1 MASAGRPGDPVD
13 PAAPQPAGKIPL
25 AAHWRANMRSLI
37 RRDFLRLGVSATVAP
52 ILPRGAAAQS
62 YPERPVRLVVGVAPG
77 GAADI
82 FARLIGDWLS
92 KRFGQPVIVEN
103 RTGAGGVVAAEMV
116 LRSPADGYTLFL
128 ANSSASIVAGPLPNG
143 LNFVRDSAPI
153 AMLVQEPIILS
164 VTPSLPTKTFP
175 EFIAYAKANPGKL
188 NMASPGTGTT
198 PHIAGEM
205 FKIVVGVD
213 MIHVPYRGGAP
224 ALTALAGGQVQVAFM
239 GPAASIG
246 LVRSGNI
253 RALAVTSETRAMMLP
268 DLPAIAEFVP
278 GYEASNW
285 FGLVAPKNTAP
296 DIIDKLNKLINEGL
310 ADPQVRG
317 RLVDLGGTVVA
328 NSAADFGNRIAADAD
343 KWANVI
349 RTAKIA
355 I

>member
-1 MASAGRPGDPVD
+1 MKLP
-13 PAAPQPAGKIPL
+13 
-25 AAHWRANMRSLI
+25 
-37 RRDFLRLGVSATVAP
+37 RRTFLRLSAGVAALTV
-52 ILPRGAAAQS
+52 LPRIALAQA
-62 YPERPVRLVVGVAPG
+62 YPNRPVRIIVGTAPG

-116 LRSPADGYTLFL
+116 LRSPADGHTLFL
-128 ANSSASIVAGPLPNG
+128 AISSTSIINGSLRDG
-143 LNFVRDSAPI
+143 LNFVRDSAPV

-164 VTPSLPTKTFP
+164 VNPALPAKTLP

-188 NMASPGTGTT
+188 SMASPGNGTS
-198 PHIAGEM
+198 PHIAGEL
-205 FKIVVGVD
+205 FKIMAGID
-213 MIHVPYRGGAP
+213 MTHVPYRGGAP
-224 ALTALAGGQVQVAFM
+224 ALTDLAGGQVQVAFM
-239 GPAASIG
+239 GPAASLG
-246 LVRSGNI
+246 LVRSGSI
-253 RALAVTSETRAMMLP
+253 RALAVTSQSRAAVLP
-268 DLPAIAEFVP
+268 DLPTVGEFVP

-296 DIIDKLNKLINEGL
+296 EIIDKLNTLINEGL
-310 ADPQVRG
+310 ADPQMRA

-328 NSAADFGNRIAADAD
+328 NSASDFGKRIAADAD

-349 RTAKIA
+349 RTAKIS

>member
-1 MASAGRPGDPVD
+1 
-13 PAAPQPAGKIPL
+13 
-25 AAHWRANMRSLI
+25 MRSLI

-52 ILPRGAAAQS
+52 ILPRGAAAES
-62 YPERPVRLVVGVAPG
+62 YPARPVRIVVGTAPG

-92 KRFGQPVIVEN
+92 KQLGQPVIIEN

-128 ANSSASIVAGPLPNG
+128 AISSASIVNG
-143 LNFVRDSAPI
+143 SLRDGLDFVHDSAPV

-164 VTPSLPTKTFP
+164 VHPSLPAKTLP
-175 EFIAYAKANPGKL
+175 EFVAYAKANPGKL
-188 NMASPGTGTT
+188 SMASPGNGTM

-205 FKIVVGVD
+205 FKIAVGVD
-213 MIHVPYRGGAP
+213 ITHVPYRGAAP
-224 ALTALAGGQVQVAFM
+224 ALADLVGGQVQAAFI

-246 LVRSGNI
+246 FVRSEKI
-253 RALAVTSETRAMMLP
+253 RALAVTSKTRAAVLP
-268 DLPAIAEFVP
+268 DVPTIGEFVP

-310 ADPQVRG
+310 ADPQVRP
-317 RLVDLGGTVVA
+317 RLMDLGGSVVA
-328 NSAADFGNRIAADAD
+328 NSAADFGRRIAADAD
-343 KWANVI
+343 KWANLI
-349 RTAKIA
+349 RTARIS

>member
-1 MASAGRPGDPVD
+1 
-13 PAAPQPAGKIPL
+13 
-25 AAHWRANMRSLI
+25 MRSLI

-52 ILPRGAAAQS
+52 ILPRGAAAES
-62 YPERPVRLVVGVAPG
+62 YPARPVRIVVGTAPG

-92 KRFGQPVIVEN
+92 KQLGQPVIIEN

-128 ANSSASIVAGPLPNG
+128 AISSASIVNASLRDG
-143 LNFVRDSAPI
+143 LDFVHDSAPI

-164 VTPSLPTKTFP
+164 VHPSLPAKTLP
-175 EFIAYAKANPGKL
+175 EFVAYAKANPGKL
-188 NMASPGTGTT
+188 SMASPGNGTT

-205 FKIVVGVD
+205 FKIAVGVD
-213 MIHVPYRGGAP
+213 ITHVPYRGAAP
-224 ALTALAGGQVQVAFM
+224 ALTDLAGGQVQVAFI

-246 LVRSGNI
+246 FVRSEKI
-253 RALAVTSETRAMMLP
+253 HALAVTSKTRAAVLP
-268 DLPAIAEFVP
+268 DVPTVGEFVP

-310 ADPQVRG
+310 ADPQLRP
-317 RLVDLGGTVVA
+317 RLMDLGGSVVA
-328 NSAADFGNRIAADAD
+328 NSAVDFGRRIATDAD

-349 RTAKIA
+349 RTARIS
-355 I
+355 IN